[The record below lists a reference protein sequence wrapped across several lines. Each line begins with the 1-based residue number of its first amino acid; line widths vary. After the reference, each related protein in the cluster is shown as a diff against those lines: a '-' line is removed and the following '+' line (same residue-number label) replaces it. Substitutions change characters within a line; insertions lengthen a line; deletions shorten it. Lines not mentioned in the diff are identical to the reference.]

1 MNGSSRAPKRDLV
14 RRTPFATALTLPCWR
29 VRSVTMRSASPSF
42 WARRTI
48 AASRYRAMGSIVLC
62 RTSSAGMTCRSPAAD
77 RLRTMETDGTSRDL
91 DPTTLDPTPLDYL
104 AHLARDSARFLEVL
118 RNTPPQTGVTTCPD
132 WDADDL
138 LWHLAEVQWFWSAIV
153 GRGPVS
159 YTHL

>member
-62 RTSSAGMTCRSPAAD
+62 RTSSAGMPCRSPAAD
-77 RLRTMETDGTSRDL
+77 RLETMTE
-91 DPTTLDPTPLDYL
+91 LDYL
-104 AHLARDSARFLEVL
+104 SHLALDSARFVEVL
-118 RNTPPQTGVTTCPD
+118 RQAPSGARVPTCPD

-138 LWHLAEVQWFWSAIV
+138 LWHLGE
-153 GRGPVS
+153 G
-159 YTHL
+159 